1 MERTNERINYRGT
14 REMNTVYDIVM
25 EHYIDQQN
33 KHELGEG
40 WAEKQIEEMDKIE
53 FLLSISHA
61 VNTLLLRKA
70 QEK

>member
-1 MERTNERINYRGT
+1 
-14 REMNTVYDIVM
+14 MNTVYDIVM

-40 WAEKQIEEMDKIE
+40 WAERQIEEMDKIE
-53 FLLSISHA
+53 FLLSISDA

>member
-1 MERTNERINYRGT
+1 
-14 REMNTVYDIVM
+14 MNTVYDIVM

-33 KHELGEG
+33 KHELGKG

>member
-1 MERTNERINYRGT
+1 V
-14 REMNTVYDIVM
+14 NTVYDIVM

-33 KHELGEG
+33 KHELGRG

-53 FLLSISHA
+53 FLLAISHA